1 MLPSKTNSAISNSL
15 PIALLFLLFYSLYYL
30 VPFLQYFVLGIG
42 DPFDPYFTSK
52 RFLSYTLE
60 FIMFILAY
68 KLTST
73 FFRKTTPTRWRFRVS
88 VGVLL
93 MSMLFG
99 SFLLIVQFIYTD
111 AYEYGLIDRSLGLT
125 KFHSLPE
132 IYVYFF
138 MPGYVLILHRFKEL
152 KYIQKIVFYSSLLAY
167 FIIWYIMGS
176 RGELLLPLLF
186 WLSSGKKKLLSLRNL
201 LIMIPLIIAILYS
214 SISTRWQVRS
224 IKEVINVV
232 IEHPEALSLADL
244 EFAWGLRN
252 FNKLDGV
259 DFRFDYMLESHV
271 EGFLKGPAGL
281 LGIHFDDPPNRYR
294 YEHNAERVQNG
305 ATYGGTGFSLFYEA
319 REAFGPF
326 SFVQYFLLWS
336 LMCFIS
342 LNLKKSNVL
351 QVFAALLL
359 PNFLLIIRAGL
370 PLGMILT
377 KAVYTI
383 VIISLFLLL
392 ERVFLKGAR
401 YV

>member
-1 MLPSKTNSAISNSL
+1 MLRSKTNSAIDNSL

-30 VPFLQYFVLGIG
+30 VPFIQHFVLAAG
-42 DPFDPYFTSK
+42 DPYDPYFTSK

-60 FIMFILAY
+60 FIMFVLAY
-68 KLTST
+68 NLTST
-73 FFRKTTPTRWRFRVS
+73 FFRRTKPSRWHFRVS
-88 VGVLL
+88 LGVLL
-93 MSMLFG
+93 MSMFFG
-99 SFLLIVQFIYTD
+99 SILLIVHFIYTD

-138 MPGYVLILHRFKEL
+138 MPGYVLILHRFNEM
-152 KYIQKIVFYSSLLAY
+152 KYKQKIVFYFSLLVY
-167 FIIWYIMGS
+167 LIIWYIMGS
-176 RGELLLPLLF
+176 RGELLLPLFF
-186 WLSSGKKKLLSLRNL
+186 WLSSGKNKLVSLRNIL
-201 LIMIPLIIAILYS
+201 VMIPLVLAILYS
-214 SISTRWQVRS
+214 SISARWQVRT

-232 IEHPEALSLADL
+232 IDHPEALSLADL

-259 DFRFDYMLESHV
+259 DFHFDYMLESHV
-271 EGFLKGPAGL
+271 EGILKGPAALVGVQL
-281 LGIHFDDPPNRYR
+281 DDPANRYR
-294 YEHNAERVQNG
+294 YEHNAERVKNG
-305 ATYGGTGFSLFYEA
+305 ATYGGTGFSLLYEA

-326 SFVQYFLLWS
+326 SFIQYFLLWS

-342 LNLKKSNVL
+342 LNLKKSNML
-351 QVFAALLL
+351 QVYAALLL

-370 PLGMILT
+370 PLGLILT

-383 VIISLFLLL
+383 IIICLFLLL
-392 ERVFLKGAR
+392 DRVFLKSVR